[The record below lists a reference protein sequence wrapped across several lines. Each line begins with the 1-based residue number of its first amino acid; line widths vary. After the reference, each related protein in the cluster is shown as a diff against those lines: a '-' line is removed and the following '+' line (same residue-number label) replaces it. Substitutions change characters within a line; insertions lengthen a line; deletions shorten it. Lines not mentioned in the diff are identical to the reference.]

1 MITNALIST
10 IKYLKIKKFLTK
22 IRDIYLD
29 EINPTPRRMKDG
41 VNFNKDLLAYNIYE
55 KDELTKSYNYFKKYF
70 PNSIFLKSEEIRE
83 YAIKESVS
91 NKMNLDNY
99 YLEFGVFNGSGI
111 NLFSKFVKKIY
122 GFDSFEGLKEDWKGF
137 KRNIQ

>member
-10 IKYLKIKKFLTK
+10 IKYLKIKKILTK

-55 KDELTKSYNYFKKYF
+55 KD
-70 PNSIFLKSEEIRE
+70 FLSE
-83 YAIKESVS
+83 
-91 NKMNLDNY
+91 
-99 YLEFGVFNGSGI
+99 
-111 NLFSKFVKKIY
+111 
-122 GFDSFEGLKEDWKGF
+122 
-137 KRNIQ
+137 